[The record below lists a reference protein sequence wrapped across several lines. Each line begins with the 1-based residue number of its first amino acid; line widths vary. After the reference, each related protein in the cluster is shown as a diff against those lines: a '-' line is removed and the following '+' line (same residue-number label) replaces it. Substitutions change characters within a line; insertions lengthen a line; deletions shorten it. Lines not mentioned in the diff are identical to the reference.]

1 MGVAAVAPPAV
12 GFVIIMPKLQPSC
25 QMRRPW
31 GLRGAARKGGA
42 GTLGILQLRTFTEG
56 GGGQENQMQHEQV
69 RSCRPI
75 VQKVIYKLQRKLQ
88 FSAFLFAQKFGTL
101 N

>member
-42 GTLGILQLRTFTEG
+42 GTLGILQLRTFPRAEG
-56 GGGQENQMQHEQV
+56 GKKTECNMNKSVHVG
-69 RSCRPI
+69 RL
-75 VQKVIYKLQRKLQ
+75 YKK
-88 FSAFLFAQKFGTL
+88 
-101 N
+101 